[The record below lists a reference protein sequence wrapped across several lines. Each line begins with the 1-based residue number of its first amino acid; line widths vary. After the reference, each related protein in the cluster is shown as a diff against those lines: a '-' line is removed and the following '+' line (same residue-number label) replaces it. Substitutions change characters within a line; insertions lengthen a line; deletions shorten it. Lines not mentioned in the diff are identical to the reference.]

1 MYILQRAF
9 QNYFFATRMEVTTT
23 VSTRFTRIDT
33 QRFGPWAFVTGASSG
48 IGEALARQLA
58 ASGLN
63 LVLVARRGPLLER
76 LGDELHADFG
86 IDFRVVAL
94 DLTSEDI
101 LTPIRAATDDLEVGL
116 LISNAGGPLPG
127 QFLGLSSDTL
137 LGQVRLDVH
146 TPLQLIQH
154 FVPAMAARGRGGLI
168 LVSAM
173 GATGGLPLVATTSAG
188 KSFVESLGRS
198 LHGEFAELGLNT
210 TVLIVGP
217 TDTRVIDMLGLDR
230 GRMPIKPQSA
240 DATAA
245 EALRALAANRPAHL
259 SGRLNRVIY
268 RLVPATVTT
277 RLARSMVRQ
286 GMAALART

>member
-1 MYILQRAF
+1 
-9 QNYFFATRMEVTTT
+9 
-23 VSTRFTRIDT
+23 VSAPFTRIDKH
-33 QRFGPWAFVTGASSG
+33 RFGPWALVTGASSG

-58 ASGLN
+58 ASGLH
-63 LVLVARRGPLLER
+63 LLLVARRGPLLER
-76 LGDELHADFG
+76 LGRELHSTFG
-86 IDFRVVAL
+86 VDYRVVEL
-94 DLTSEDI
+94 DLTSDDI

-116 LISNAGGPLPG
+116 VISNAGGPLPG
-127 QFLGLSSDTL
+127 QFLGLSSDVVF
-137 LGQVRLDVH
+137 GQVRLDVH
-146 TPLQLIQH
+146 TPLQLVRH

-173 GATGGLPLVATTSAG
+173 GATSGLPLVATTSAG

-198 LHGEFAELGLNT
+198 LHGEFAELGVNT
-210 TVLIVGP
+210 SVLIVGP

-245 EALRALAANRPAHL
+245 EALAALVANQPAHL
-259 SGRLNRVIY
+259 SGRLNRVIH
-268 RLVPATVTT
+268 RLVPAPLTT

-286 GMAALART
+286 GMAALARG

>member
-1 MYILQRAF
+1 MNARLA
-9 QNYFFATRMEVTTT
+9 
-23 VSTRFTRIDT
+23 RIDK
-33 QRFGPWAFVTGASSG
+33 QRFGPWALVTGASSG

-76 LGDELHADFG
+76 LGHELHSTLG
-86 IDFRVVAL
+86 IDYRVVAL
-94 DLTSEDI
+94 DLTADDI

-127 QFLGLSSDTL
+127 EFLGLSSDTVL
-137 LGQVRLDVH
+137 AQVRLDVH

-173 GATGGLPLVATTSAG
+173 GATSGLPLVATTSAG

-198 LHGEFAELGLNT
+198 LHGEFAELGVNT

-217 TDTRVIDMLGLDR
+217 TDTRVIDMMGLDR
-230 GRMPIKPQSA
+230 GRMPIKPQPA

-245 EALRALAANRPAHL
+245 EALAALVANRPAHL
-259 SGRLNRVIY
+259 SGRINRVVY
-268 RLVPATVTT
+268 RLVPSAVTT

-286 GMAALART
+286 GMAAVART

>member
-1 MYILQRAF
+1 VRAP
-9 QNYFFATRMEVTTT
+9 
-23 VSTRFTRIDT
+23 FTRVDKA
-33 QRFGPWAFVTGASSG
+33 RFGPWALITGASSG

-76 LGDELHADFG
+76 LAQELHATFE
-86 IDFRVVAL
+86 IDSRVVAL
-94 DLTSEDI
+94 DLTSDDI
-101 LTPIRAATDDLEVGL
+101 LTPIRAATDDLDVGL
-116 LISNAGGPLPG
+116 VISNAGGPLPG
-127 QFLGLSSDTL
+127 QFLGLSNETL
-137 LGQVRLDVH
+137 FGQVRLDVH
-146 TPLQLIQH
+146 TPLHLIHH
-154 FVPAMAARGRGGLI
+154 FVPPMAARGRGGLI

-173 GATGGLPLVATTSAG
+173 GATSGLPLVATTSAG

-230 GRMPIKPQSA
+230 GHMPIKPQSA

-245 EALRALAANRPAHL
+245 EALAALVANRPAHL
-259 SGRLNRVIY
+259 SGRLNRVIH

>member
-1 MYILQRAF
+1 M
-9 QNYFFATRMEVTTT
+9 
-23 VSTRFTRIDT
+23 SSPFTRIDSL
-33 QRFGPWAFVTGASSG
+33 RFGPWALVTGASSG

-76 LGDELHADFG
+76 VGQDLRSRFG
-86 IDFRVVAL
+86 VDYRVVAL
-94 DLTSEDI
+94 DLTSDDV

-127 QFLGLSSDTL
+127 PFLGLSDDTV

-146 TPLQLIQH
+146 TPLQLIRH

-173 GATGGLPLVATTSAG
+173 GATSGLPLVATTSAG
-188 KSFVESLGRS
+188 KSFVDSLGRS
-198 LHGEFAELGLNT
+198 LHGEFAELGLHT

-217 TDTRVIDMLGLDR
+217 TDTRVIDMLGLER

-240 DATAA
+240 EATAA
-245 EALRALAANRPAHL
+245 EALAALVANRPTHL
-259 SGRLNRVIY
+259 SGRINRVIH
-268 RLVPATVTT
+268 RVVPTTVTT
-277 RLARSMVRQ
+277 RLARAMVKQ
-286 GMAALART
+286 GMAKLAHT

>member
-1 MYILQRAF
+1 MNAP
-9 QNYFFATRMEVTTT
+9 
-23 VSTRFTRIDT
+23 FTPLDK
-33 QRFGPWAFVTGASSG
+33 QRFGPWALVTGASSG

-63 LVLVARRGPLLER
+63 LVLVARRGALLER
-76 LGDELHADFG
+76 LGNELHSRFG
-86 IDFRVVAL
+86 IDYRVVAL

-127 QFLGLSSDTL
+127 QFLGLSSDTVF
-137 LGQVRLDVH
+137 GQVRLDVH
-146 TPLQLIQH
+146 TPLQLIHH
-154 FVPAMAARGRGGLI
+154 FVPRMAARGRGGLI

-173 GATGGLPLVATTSAG
+173 GATSGLPLVATTSAG

-198 LHGEFAELGLNT
+198 LHAEFAELGVNT

-245 EALRALAANRPAHL
+245 EALAALAANRPAHL
-259 SGRLNRVIY
+259 SGRLNRLIY

>member
-1 MYILQRAF
+1 
-9 QNYFFATRMEVTTT
+9 
-23 VSTRFTRIDT
+23 D
-33 QRFGPWAFVTGASSG
+33 
-48 IGEALARQLA
+48 
-58 ASGLN
+58 
-63 LVLVARRGPLLER
+63 
-76 LGDELHADFG
+76 
-86 IDFRVVAL
+86 
-94 DLTSEDI
+94 DI
-101 LTPIRAATDDLEVGL
+101 LTPIRAATDDLEVGV

-127 QFLGLSSDTL
+127 QFLGLSSETVF
-137 LGQVRLDVH
+137 GQVRLDVH
-146 TPLQLIQH
+146 TPLQLIRH

-173 GATGGLPLVATTSAG
+173 GASSGLPLVATTSAG

-230 GRMPIKPQSA
+230 ARMPIKPQSA

-245 EALRALAANRPAHL
+245 EALAALVANRPAHL

-268 RLVPATVTT
+268 RLVPATGAT
-277 RLARSMVRQ
+277 RVGRPMGAHGEGR
-286 GMAALART
+286 A

>member
-1 MYILQRAF
+1 MSAP
-9 QNYFFATRMEVTTT
+9 
-23 VSTRFTRIDT
+23 FTRIDT
-33 QRFGPWAFVTGASSG
+33 QRFGPWALVTGASSG

-76 LGDELHADFG
+76 LGHELQSAFG
-86 IDFRVVAL
+86 IDYRVVAL
-94 DLTSEDI
+94 DLTSDDV
-101 LTPIRAATDDLEVGL
+101 LTPVRAATDDLEVGL
-116 LISNAGGPLPG
+116 LISNAGGPVPG
-127 QFLGLSSDTL
+127 QFLGLSSDAL
-137 LGQVRLDVH
+137 FGQVRLDVH
-146 TPLQLIQH
+146 TPLQLIQQ
-154 FVPAMAARGRGGLI
+154 FVPAMAARGRGGLL

-198 LHGEFAELGLNT
+198 LHGEFAELGLHT

-230 GRMPIKPQSA
+230 GHMPIKPQSA

-245 EALRALAANRPAHL
+245 EGLAALVANRPAHL
-259 SGRLNRVIY
+259 SGRLNRVIH

-286 GMAALART
+286 GMAALARS

>member
-1 MYILQRAF
+1 VSAP
-9 QNYFFATRMEVTTT
+9 VTP
-23 VSTRFTRIDT
+23 IDT
-33 QRFGPWAFVTGASSG
+33 HRFGPWALVTGASSG

-63 LVLVARRGPLLER
+63 LVMVARRGPLLER
-76 LGDELHADFG
+76 LGHELHSTFG
-86 IDFRVVAL
+86 IDYRAVAL
-94 DLTSEDI
+94 DLTSNDV
-101 LTPIRAATDDLEVGL
+101 LTPIRAVTDELEVGL

-127 QFLGLSSDTL
+127 QFLGLSSDAL
-137 LGQVRLDVH
+137 FGQVRLDVH

-173 GATGGLPLVATTSAG
+173 GATSGLPLVATTSAG

-217 TDTRVIDMLGLDR
+217 TDTRVIDVMGLDR
-230 GRMPIKPQSA
+230 GRMPVKPQSA
-240 DATAA
+240 DSTAA
-245 EALRALAANRPAHL
+245 EALAALVANRQAHL
-259 SGRLNRVIY
+259 SGRLNRVMY
-268 RLVPATVTT
+268 RLVPAAVTT